1 MAGTVRGSDLRALM
15 SSGLEPGR
23 FNGTLLLADISG
35 YTSFLDNVRVAHED
49 DAFADGQIPSA
60 YGLMSGLLD
69 GIANRVDPPFT
80 FVKFEGDAV
89 FAVADDG
96 VAPRSQ
102 EMLDCVEGCYDD
114 FVQRLGNAGAEWTC
128 TCTACSRMNTLD
140 LKFVVHHGDYFVQS
154 VGPRVEVLGPD
165 VNIVHR
171 LLKNQAASHVGARA
185 YALYTDSAVDAL
197 SLPLSDVSPHVEPI
211 DGMEPVQ
218 VRVLPLTD

>member
-1 MAGTVRGSDLRALM
+1 M
-15 SSGLEPGR
+15 SAGLEPGR

-89 FAVADDG
+89 FAVAPDG

-102 EMLDCVEGCYDD
+102 EMLDCVEGCYGD
-114 FVQRLGNAGAEWTC
+114 FVQRLASAGIEWTC
-128 TCTACSRMNTLD
+128 TCNACSRMDTLD
-140 LKFVVHHGDYFVQS
+140 LKFVIHYGDYIVQS
-154 VGPRVEVLGPD
+154 VGPRIEVLGPD

-171 LLKNQAASHVGARA
+171 LLKNEAARGVAAKA
-185 YALYTDSAVDAL
+185 YALYTDPAVSAL
-197 SLPLSDVSPHVEPI
+197 SLPVSDVSPVIEPI
-211 DGMEPVQ
+211 EGMQPIQ
-218 VRVLPLTD
+218 VRVLPLTG